1 MQKARR
7 HPIRGS
13 DRLKAHG
20 FRVYFTP
27 LLEVLFTFPSRY
39 WFTIGLR
46 RVFSLGGW
54 SRRFHARF
62 LVSRATQDTD
72 RLRQGV
78 VYGIITPCDATFQ
91 MLPLPWSLAMTQSYN
106 PGPAET
112 GPVWAYPVSLAT
124 TPGIT
129 FVFFSYGYL
138 DVSVPHVRLPLITE
152 CYNAIVTG
160 CPIRISAD
168 RFVFANPR
176 SFSQLITSFIAFQS
190 LGIPH
195 VPLFTFF
202 SPTGL

>member
-1 MQKARR
+1 M
-7 HPIRGS
+7 P
-13 DRLKAHG
+13 
-20 FRVYFTP
+20 
-27 LLEVLFTFPSRY
+27 
-39 WFTIGLR
+39 
-46 RVFSLGGW
+46 
-54 SRRFHARF
+54 
-62 LVSRATQDTD
+62 RATQDTD
-72 RLRQGV
+72 RLKKRV
-78 VYGIITPCDATFQ
+78 KYGIITLYDATFQ
-91 MLPLPWSLAMTQSYN
+91 MLPLLFCLAMSQSYN
-106 PGPAET
+106 PNFAET
-112 GPVWAYPVSLAT
+112 KLVWAIPVSLAT
-124 TPGIT
+124 TSGIT

-176 SFSQLITSFIAFQS
+176 GFSQLITSFIAFQS